1 MLRYIG
7 PAGLVLGVVVL
18 AIGIAFQVAG
28 ASAVV
33 YCSVGGAGILL
44 ALACGVI
51 WLFQGLHHGTPAARA
66 S

>member
-1 MLRYIG
+1 MLHYIG
-7 PAGLVLGVVVL
+7 PAGLVLGVVVI

-33 YCSVGGAGILL
+33 FWSVMGAGIVL
-44 ALACGVI
+44 ALACGII
-51 WLFQGLHHGTPAARA
+51 WLFQELHRGTPAARA